1 MFSFAEMD
9 RKNRVQ
15 LAIGNSKWSE
25 PLSLEAVGSVQDVA
39 LPTHTNIHHVHI
51 GVYVEEGVGMVIFP
65 SEDSLTDI
73 HYATVMI
80 PFYSSITDVIIL
92 LVSYDT
98 NSYHI
103 SSIYPE
109 KQFGYSCQIP

>member
-15 LAIGNSKWSE
+15 LAVNGSKWSD
-25 PLSLEAVGSVQDVA
+25 PLSLEAVGSAQDVA
-39 LPTHTNIHHVHI
+39 LPTQTNIHHAHV

-65 SEDSLTDI
+65 SEDSHANI

-80 PFYSSITDVIIL
+80 SFYSSRTDAIIL

-98 NSYHI
+98 NGHHI